1 VTSALLDGKTVLV
14 TGAGGRIGREIVA
27 VLSREGAAVAAMDL
41 KAGSAESGAQRAAGR
56 ACAIAGDVSEQ
67 VDVARVI
74 SFAED
79 QLGPLTGLVNAHGIY
94 PNTAVTEVEVDEWDR
109 VFAVNTRG
117 TMLTCRALARLWTER
132 GVGGCI
138 VNLSSGAANSVRR
151 GGAHYSGSKAAV
163 NSLSFALAMELGRLG
178 IRVNSVEP
186 GLILDDV
193 FYADSGAST
202 YQQEHARAYVKDA
215 VNAIP
220 LGRSGQPSDVA
231 ETVAF
236 LLSDRSSW
244 TTGTVISI
252 DGGSSAG
259 RTHLPFS
266 PGIK

>member
-1 VTSALLDGKTVLV
+1 MTSGLLDGKAVLV
-14 TGAGGRIGREIVA
+14 TGAGGRLGREIVA
-27 VLSREGAAVAAMDL
+27 VLSREGAGIASTDL
-41 KAGSAESGAQRAAGR
+41 TSGSAESGARRAAGR
-56 ACAIAGDVSEQ
+56 ACAVAGDVSEQ
-67 VDVARVI
+67 ADVTRIV
-74 SFAED
+74 SYAED

-94 PNTAVTEVEVDEWDR
+94 PNTAVTDVDVKEWDR

-117 TMLTCRALARLWTER
+117 TMLTCQALARLWAGR
-132 GVGGCI
+132 GTGGSI

-163 NSLSFALAMELGRLG
+163 NSLSFALAMELGHLG

-193 FYADSGAST
+193 FYADGGAT
-202 YQQEHARAYVKDA
+202 GYQQQGARAYVEDA
-215 VNAIP
+215 VKAIP

-244 TTGTVISI
+244 TTGTVIGI
-252 DGGSSAG
+252 NGGSSAG

>member
-1 VTSALLDGKTVLV
+1 MTSGLLDGKAVLV
-14 TGAGGRIGREIVA
+14 TGGGGRLGREIVA
-27 VLSREGAAVAAMDL
+27 VLSREGAAVASADL
-41 KAGSAESGAQRAAGR
+41 TAELAESGARRAAGR
-56 ACAIAGDVSEQ
+56 ACAVAGDVSEQ
-67 VDVARVI
+67 ADVARVV
-74 SFAED
+74 SYAEN

-94 PNTAVTEVEVDEWDR
+94 PNTAVTDVEVEEWDR

-132 GVGGCI
+132 EVGGCI

-163 NSLSFALAMELGRLG
+163 NSLSFALAMELGHLG

-186 GLILDDV
+186 GLVLDEV
-193 FYADSGAST
+193 FYADGGASA
-202 YQQEHARAYVKDA
+202 YQQGSARAYVEDA
-215 VNAIP
+215 VKAIP

-244 TTGTVISI
+244 TTGAVIGVN
-252 DGGSSAG
+252 GGSSAG
-259 RTHLPFS
+259 RTYLPFS